1 MLHISYVYYA
11 CTLQGSKLHRIPCR
25 ENFILM
31 GSRTIFFS
39 NMVIES
45 HEIIRRNH
53 QIFEVGRAA
62 WGEIQLHLQ
71 GSLVKGT

>member
-1 MLHISYVYYA
+1 
-11 CTLQGSKLHRIPCR
+11 
-25 ENFILM
+25 
-31 GSRTIFFS
+31 
-39 NMVIES
+39 MVIES

-62 WGEIQLHLQ
+62 WGEIQLHLR